1 MDEQLQ
7 QKINELEAK
16 IDAIYVSTEKTRK
29 YFLVTMWVTVILF
42 VMPLLGLLVIV
53 PKAMSSY
60 LGSISSGDIQ
70 DLQGL

>member
-1 MDEQLQ
+1 MDPQMQ
-7 QKINELEAK
+7 QKIQELEAK

-29 YFLVTMWVTVILF
+29 YFQWTLWITLILF
-42 VMPLLGLLVIV
+42 VLPLLALLVVV

-60 LGSISSGDIQ
+60 LGSISGS